1 MTFAS
6 ANKQI
11 FMYKISKTDRASS
24 LHRYRIAIASSS
36 HFHCIGI
43 TSKTHQHRVG
53 TASRRRRIISHE
65 NEGKDD
71 KSARL
76 VTMQSGADRLEQ

>member
-11 FMYKISKTDRASS
+11 FMYKISKMDRASS
-24 LHRYRIAIASSS
+24 LHRQRIVIASSS

-43 TSKTHQHRVG
+43 ASKTHQHRVG

-71 KSARL
+71 KRRVNHDL
-76 VTMQSGADRLEQ
+76 IIPL